1 MDKGL
6 KLIKDVNADIRA
18 LQDMLTMPHV
28 GADQRKRIRDL
39 IAQDKAWLAKWKNQN
54 KIAMQGN
61 VRKWK

>member
-18 LQDMLTMPHV
+18 LQDMLTMSHV
-28 GADQRKRIRDL
+28 GAEQRKRVRDL
-39 IAQDKAWLAKWKNQN
+39 IAQNKAWIAKWENQN

-61 VRKWK
+61 VKK